1 MTARRSASVRKR
13 TELRRELHA
22 ERRKRSKGPRRHSV
36 KSFASSHSLR
46 LDMHPASVID
56 HRRVASVLDVVR
68 RSGVA
73 PYLERRLRSHPGR
86 TCSYAP
92 EMLCVGTILSILNG
106 WTLELTDVTR
116 ALAAIPS
123 ITRAR
128 LGLRDADGY
137 FIGYRSVDHQFN
149 RLTQALDEGWDDDD
163 GTHCDLQWLIDA
175 LIKASIPDDAAPVQA
190 VALDGMAVESFSY
203 MRWPRSLDRSLLDA
217 LIDDP
222 TPVPSAESMGSGD
235 DDDVVPGDDN
245 RKHLTVAER
254 AVLEKKAK
262 HPWPE
267 AIVDRRPVPSK
278 DPDARQGHRT
288 VTNAQQLEFYLGY
301 ELHLASSVK
310 SATWLGDPREIQFGP
325 DVSRYVT
332 GMRLSRAGAYRGD
345 PGIDLA
351 RAMRSAHPEL
361 RELIA
366 DLGYTNLTETPFND
380 LVRSMGL
387 DVVMNVHP
395 SNLKTAVGKDIPLGR
410 FGSKG
415 TQKVVSAVGS
425 LFHEYMPARYFDNPT
440 LPSIRNER
448 RREVEDYY
456 NERAAYL
463 WRHHSYGPDG
473 TIRLQCPACAGR
485 LRPLDLTRAAR
496 AGVLDYP
503 ELEAP
508 AGATAC
514 CTQSIITTNAEQ
526 RGWLYQSPP
535 LFTTAW
541 ARSYRRR
548 LISET
553 SNSVLRSGLARMVRG
568 FFRVF
573 TLPKVGFLIGMA
585 LVALNIKTAEQEW
598 QADHVEV
605 IDEADPE
612 LVDTAEVS
620 IYSAP
625 QSDGGDEVEAV
636 ATPPPEP

>member
-22 ERRKRSKGPRRHSV
+22 ERRKRSKGPGRHSV

-149 RLTQALDEGWDDDD
+149 RLTQALGDGWDDED

-235 DDDVVPGDDN
+235 DDDVVPSDDK
-245 RKHLTVAER
+245 RKRWTAAER

-288 VTNAQQLEFYLGY
+288 VTNAQQLEYYLGY

-310 SATWLGDPREIQFGP
+310 SATWLGDPTEIQFGP

-425 LFHEYMPARYFDNPT
+425 LFHE
-440 LPSIRNER
+440 
-448 RREVEDYY
+448 V
-456 NERAAYL
+456 
-463 WRHHSYGPDG
+463 
-473 TIRLQCPACAGR
+473 
-485 LRPLDLTRAAR
+485 
-496 AGVLDYP
+496 
-503 ELEAP
+503 
-508 AGATAC
+508 
-514 CTQSIITTNAEQ
+514 TTNADQ

-573 TLPKVGFLIGMA
+573 TLTKVGFLIGMA